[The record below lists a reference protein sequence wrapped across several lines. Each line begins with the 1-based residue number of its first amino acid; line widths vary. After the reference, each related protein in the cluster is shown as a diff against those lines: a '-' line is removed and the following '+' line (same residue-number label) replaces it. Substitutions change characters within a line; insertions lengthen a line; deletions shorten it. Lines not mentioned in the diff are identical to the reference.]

1 MPVCRRGCKS
11 NRRQAFHFEV
21 DLSRARERVGAKR
34 TKRREF
40 RATPPEARVREIS
53 RRVTSNATTFRN
65 VQQVDSERTMRER
78 EKAVAAKCEVYT
90 SSVQW
95 W

>member
-1 MPVCRRGCKS
+1 MNASTPGGVNQIDDRR
-11 NRRQAFHFEV
+11 FI
-21 DLSRARERVGAKR
+21 SRSICLALECESAKR

-65 VQQVDSERTMRER
+65 VQQVDSERTTRER
-78 EKAVAAKCEVYT
+78 GKAAAAKCEVHT
-90 SSVQW
+90 SSV
-95 W
+95 